1 MGSEMCIR
9 DRAGA
14 GLRLYELNQE
24 SIRFGQPSI
33 STGSLHSVG
42 PEVILRYSSPG
53 GSTIALSGWYE
64 YQTINLTAK
73 RQLPNILLRCNV
85 GY

>member
-1 MGSEMCIR
+1 
-9 DRAGA
+9 
-14 GLRLYELNQE
+14 
-24 SIRFGQPSI
+24 
-33 STGSLHSVG
+33 
-42 PEVILRYSSPG
+42 VILRYSSPG
-53 GSTIALSGWYE
+53 GSSISLSGWYE